1 MQIINNTGAIIGEQ
15 INLGDI
21 DNLNID
27 DLFKDNTSKK
37 MNTENNKTETYNLE
51 GIKPII
57 EEFYNEEKEMFVIK
71 ISYYSGDDFLE
82 FFLGFKEK
90 EIADEHFYKITQNK
104 ISKIILELK

>member
-21 DNLNID
+21 GNLNID
-27 DLFKDNTSKK
+27 DSFKDNTSKK

-57 EEFYNEEKEMFVIK
+57 EEFYNEEKEMFVI
-71 ISYYSGDDFLE
+71 
-82 FFLGFKEK
+82 
-90 EIADEHFYKITQNK
+90 
-104 ISKIILELK
+104 

>member
-1 MQIINNTGAIIGEQ
+1 MMQVINNTGAIIKEQ

-27 DLFKDNTSKK
+27 DLFKDDTSKK
-37 MNTENNKTETYNLE
+37 MNTENNKTEIYNLE
-51 GIKPII
+51 GIKPIV
-57 EEFYNEEKEMFVIK
+57 EEFYNEEMFVIK

-90 EIADEHFYKITQNK
+90 EIADKYFYKITQNK